1 MPGQKKRRTAGSV
14 IASVFLSIL
23 LLAPLTLG
31 VFWWE
36 LRDILS
42 QKGIEYC
49 LDSIKPEEIKISGAG
64 TGRGETLLDRMAD
77 SVNKVFG
84 SKKVTADDMK
94 EMIDGSTAKA
104 FIAREAGDIFE
115 DLKNG
120 TSRASVTAEE
130 LSAFVEE
137 NWHLF
142 EGLLPSVPE
151 EDLALAV
158 DTVVAGEVDPG
169 FAETVR
175 DYLKKHDPSK
185 KYDGMI
191 RTFQATGAVEEKDR
205 DLLTE
210 FLTKELFPG
219 MYRDEIAKKLTD
231 EVTGKLSTAY
241 LRSEMED
248 EGEKIVGT
256 AFSALPG
263 YAAIGIIAVLVLLY
277 FVADRHIP
285 GDAFIGIG
293 ALLLTV
299 CGPLA
304 AAGVLHPLDKI
315 FRRYLTEGEYLAR
328 SVSNAFLGFHQTR
341 NLTAAVIGLCLVI
354 LGLVLNGLSRRRIRE
369 ADPFGQA

>member
-77 SVNKVFG
+77 SVNKVLG

-94 EMIDGSTAKA
+94 EMIDVSTAKA
-104 FIAREAGDIFE
+104 FIAREAGDI
-115 DLKNG
+115 
-120 TSRASVTAEE
+120 
-130 LSAFVEE
+130 
-137 NWHLF
+137 
-142 EGLLPSVPE
+142 GLLPSVPE

-175 DYLKKHDPSK
+175 DYLKKHDPPK

-191 RTFQATGAVEEKDR
+191 RTFQATGAVEEKER

-304 AAGVLHPLDKI
+304 AAGVLHPLDKL

>member
-42 QKGIEYC
+42 EKGIEYC
-49 LDSIKPEEIKISGAG
+49 LDSIKPEEIKFSGAG
-64 TGRGETLLDRMAD
+64 TGRGETLLDRMAE

-120 TSRASVTAEE
+120 TSRAAVTAEE

-137 NWHLF
+137 NWHLL
-142 EGLLPSVPE
+142 EG
-151 EDLALAV
+151 
-158 DTVVAGEVDPG
+158 
-169 FAETVR
+169 
-175 DYLKKHDPSK
+175 
-185 KYDGMI
+185 
-191 RTFQATGAVEEKDR
+191 
-205 DLLTE
+205 
-210 FLTKELFPG
+210 LFPG

-304 AAGVLHPLDKI
+304 AAGVLHPLDKL

-328 SVSNAFLGFHQTR
+328 SVSNAFLEFHQTR

-354 LGLVLNGLSRRRIRE
+354 LGLVLNGLSHRRIRE

>member
-36 LRDILS
+36 LRDVLS

-64 TGRGETLLDRMAD
+64 TGRGETLLDRMAE

-175 DYLKKHDPSK
+175 DYLKKHDPPK

-304 AAGVLHPLDKI
+304 AAGVLHPLDKL

-328 SVSNAFLGFHQTR
+328 NVSNAFLRFHQMR